1 MSKTAA
7 ILVSSLALL
16 AASPAAAAERS
27 LSVTSFDR
35 IRVDG
40 PFRVTLKTGV
50 APFAKIS
57 GSSAAID
64 RVSVDVQGRTLVVR
78 PSLSSWGGYPGEA
91 TGPAEIVVG
100 THDLSQAWLNGA
112 GSLSIDRVRGL
123 SFGFDLQGSGSIAIV
138 NLDVDQLRVG
148 LNGAGSA
155 TLSGKAP
162 KLTAIV
168 RGVSSLDAEA
178 LQVKDAAIGAE
189 GPAQIKASVTGTV
202 KLDAR
207 GTSTIDIAGNPS
219 CTVTAQ
225 GSATVTGCN

>member
-7 ILVSSLALL
+7 ILVSLAAML
-16 AASPAAAAERS
+16 AASPAASAERT

-40 PFRVTLKTGV
+40 PFKVTLTTGV
-50 APFAKIS
+50 APFARVT
-57 GSSAAID
+57 GSSSAID

-91 TGPAEIVVG
+91 TGPAEIVLG

-123 SFGFDLQGSGSIAIV
+123 TFGFDLQGSGSVAIA
-138 NLDVDQLRVG
+138 NMDVDQLRVG

-155 TLSGKAP
+155 TLAGKAP

-168 RGVSSLDAEA
+168 RGVSSLDASA

-189 GPAQIKASVTGTV
+189 GPAQIKASVTGTL

-207 GTSTIDIAGNPS
+207 GTSTIDIAGTPA

>member
-7 ILVSSLALL
+7 ILVSLAAML
-16 AASPAAAAERS
+16 AASPAASAERT

-40 PFRVTLKTGV
+40 PFKVTLTTGV
-50 APFAKIS
+50 APFARVT
-57 GSSAAID
+57 GSSSAID

-91 TGPAEIVVG
+91 TGPAEIVLG

-123 SFGFDLQGSGSIAIV
+123 TFGFDLQGSGSVAIA
-138 NLDVDQLRVG
+138 NMDVDQLRVG

-155 TLSGKAP
+155 TLAGKAP

-168 RGVSSLDAEA
+168 RGVSSLDASA

-189 GPAQIKASVTGTV
+189 GPAQVKASVTGTL

-207 GTSTIDIAGNPS
+207 GTSTIDIAGTPA

>member
-7 ILVSSLALL
+7 ILVSALAML
-16 AASPAAAAERS
+16 AASPAAAAERTF
-27 LSVTSFDR
+27 SVTSFDR

-40 PFRVTLKTGV
+40 PFKVTLTTGV
-50 APFAKIS
+50 APFARVT

-64 RVSVDVQGRTLVVR
+64 RVSVDVQGTTLVVR
-78 PSLSSWGGYPGEA
+78 PSLSSWGGYPGAA
-91 TGPAEIVVG
+91 TGPAEILLG

-123 SFGFDLQGSGSIAIV
+123 MFGFDLQGSGSIAIA
-138 NLDVDQLRVG
+138 NMDVDQLRVG

-168 RGVSSLDAEA
+168 RGVSSLDAGA

-189 GPAQIKASVTGTV
+189 GPAQVKASITGTL

-207 GTSTIDIAGNPS
+207 GTSSIDIAGNPS

>member
-7 ILVSSLALL
+7 ILVSLAAML
-16 AASPAAAAERS
+16 AASPAASAERT

-40 PFRVTLKTGV
+40 PFKVTLTTGV
-50 APFAKIS
+50 APFARVT
-57 GSSAAID
+57 GSSSAID

-91 TGPAEIVVG
+91 TGPAEIVLG

-112 GSLSIDRVRGL
+112 GTLSIDRVRGL
-123 SFGFDLQGSGSIAIV
+123 TFGFDLQGSGSVAIA
-138 NLDVDQLRVG
+138 NMDVDQLRVG

-155 TLSGKAP
+155 TLAGKAP

-168 RGVSSLDAEA
+168 RGVSSLDASA

-189 GPAQIKASVTGTV
+189 GPAQVKASVTGTL

-207 GTSTIDIAGNPS
+207 GTSTIDIAGTPA

>member
-7 ILVSSLALL
+7 ILVSLAAML
-16 AASPAAAAERS
+16 AASPAASAERT

-40 PFRVTLKTGV
+40 PFKVTLTTGV
-50 APFAKIS
+50 APFARVT
-57 GSSAAID
+57 GSSSAID

-91 TGPAEIVVG
+91 TGPAEIVLG

-112 GSLSIDRVRGL
+112 GTLSIDRVRGL
-123 SFGFDLQGSGSIAIV
+123 TFGFDLQGSGSVAIA
-138 NLDVDQLRVG
+138 NMDVDQLRVG

-155 TLSGKAP
+155 TLAGKAP

-168 RGVSSLDAEA
+168 RGVSSLDASA

-189 GPAQIKASVTGTV
+189 GPAQVKASVTGTL

-207 GTSTIDIAGNPS
+207 GNSTIDIAGTPA